1 MRYVRAGA
9 IMLIACAA
17 ATSAVHATQSASE
30 TGGNRTLYQPSFFA
44 AGRPDTAYDMVLL
57 LPAFTFDPG
66 GAARG
71 YEASAGNVLIDGQ
84 RPSTKF
90 DSLTD
95 VLKRIPASSVA
106 RVEVIRGAAPG
117 IDMQGRT
124 IVANIVRASAVT
136 SIVSTSDILFTKNGR
151 VGPSTQVDV
160 TRSKGSS
167 KLEASINIFDH
178 QGSSEGTGTKARRS
192 ATGAF
197 VSDADARFVN
207 PSKAVKGSG
216 QAAFPKGGGL
226 LRLKTS
232 FVVGSNLVVERDA
245 VTDALGFHHDVFS
258 SDFST
263 KQGELSADFK
273 RQLSRKLSLSLVAL
287 QNIEKS
293 RNADHAKQAGLLT
306 DADENDLAGETILR
320 GELNW
325 EATKTFSAEFSAEG
339 AYNFL
344 NGTSGLIVDGAPV
357 PLPSADVRVAERRAE
372 VSAQVNWKPSDKILV
387 EAGSRLELSRLTVSG
402 DAHNVASFRFPKPRL
417 FVAWSPSD
425 RNQFRFRLER
435 TVGQLDFGQFVS
447 SSSLEQGVVNAGNE
461 KLVPERDW
469 VFEGAWEHHLLGDGA
484 IVLTL
489 THFLLNDVID
499 EVPVDGFS
507 APGNIGNGTR
517 NQAEL
522 NVSLPLDRLGLS
534 HARLQAD
541 SIWRHSRVTDPTTR
555 EERQI
560 SNEQPFSGTLTLTQD
575 LPKLRS
581 AWRVDATSASR
592 YDIFRIDEIQRF
604 RVGTTV
610 NVSWEYK
617 PKPDLSLLL
626 QAQNITN
633 RKSER
638 ERLIFASLRSDGA
651 PGFIDVR
658 DVRFGPA
665 LYLKVRK
672 SL

>member
-1 MRYVRAGA
+1 MGGA
-9 IMLIACAA
+9 LLSALVTITAAPTHAAQTTVQSSNGGRIA
-17 ATSAVHATQSASE
+17 
-30 TGGNRTLYQPSFFA
+30 YPPSFFA

-66 GAARG
+66 GEARG

-95 VLKRIPASSVA
+95 ILKRIPASSVA
-106 RVEVIRGAAPG
+106 RVEVIRGGAPG

-124 IVANIVRASAVT
+124 IVANIVRATAVT
-136 SIVSTSDILFTKNGR
+136 SIVSTSDILLTKDGR
-151 VGPSTQVDV
+151 LGPSTKLDAS
-160 TRSKGSS
+160 RSKGDSR
-167 KLEASINIFDH
+167 LEGSINIFDH
-178 QGSSEGTGTKARRS
+178 QGGSQGTAMKIRRS
-192 ATGAF
+192 TTGLI
-197 VSDADARFVN
+197 VSDANARFVN
-207 PSKAVKGSG
+207 PAKAVKGSG
-216 QAAFPKGGGL
+216 QAAFPEWGGL

-258 SDFST
+258 SEFST

-273 RQLSRKLSLSLVAL
+273 RQLSPKVGLSLVAL

-293 RNADHAKQAGLLT
+293 RNTDQAKQAGLLT
-306 DADENDLAGETILR
+306 DADENDLAGESILR
-320 GELNW
+320 GELSW
-325 EATKTFSAEFSAEG
+325 DAAKALSFQFSAEG

-344 NGTSGLIVDGAPV
+344 NGISDLIVGGTPV
-357 PLPSADVRVAERRAE
+357 PLPSANVRVAESRAE
-372 VSAQVNWKPSDKILV
+372 VSAQANWKPSEKLLV
-387 EAGSRLELSRLTVSG
+387 EAGSRFELSRLTVSG
-402 DAHNVASFRFPKPRL
+402 DAHNAVSFRFPKPRL

-425 RNQFRFRLER
+425 KDQFRFRLER
-435 TVGQLDFGQFVS
+435 TVGQLDFGEFVT

-489 THFLLNDVID
+489 SHFLLGDVID

-507 APGNIGNGTR
+507 APGNIGRGIR

-522 NVSLPLDRLGLS
+522 NLSLPLDRLGLKN
-534 HARLQAD
+534 ARLQAD
-541 SIWRHSRVTDPTTR
+541 GTWRRSRVTDPTTG
-555 EERQI
+555 EKRQI
-560 SNEQPFSGTLTLTQD
+560 SNEQPFSGTLTFTQD
-575 LPKLRS
+575 IPNLRS
-581 AWRVDATSASR
+581 TWRVDATSANR
-592 YDIFRIDEIQRF
+592 FDIFRIDEIQRF
-604 RVGTTV
+604 RVGTSV

-617 PKPDLSLLL
+617 PKPDLSLLV
-626 QAQNITN
+626 QAQDITDN
-633 RKSER
+633 NSKR
-638 ERLIFASLRSDGA
+638 ERLIFTGLRSDGSVA
-651 PGFIDVR
+651 FIDIRNVKS
-658 DVRFGPA
+658 GPA
-665 LYLKVRK
+665 LYLRIRK